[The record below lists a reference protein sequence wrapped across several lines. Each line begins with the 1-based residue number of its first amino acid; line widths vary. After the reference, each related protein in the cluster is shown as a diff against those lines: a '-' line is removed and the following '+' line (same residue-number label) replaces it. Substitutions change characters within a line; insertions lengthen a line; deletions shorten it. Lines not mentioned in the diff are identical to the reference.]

1 MNTLAKKIP
10 QTWETTTLG
19 NVYQV
24 VGGGTPSTEVPD
36 YWDGNIPW
44 VTSAD
49 IESVRQIKIRKYVS
63 EKGIKE
69 STTNKVP
76 PKTLLV
82 VTRVGLGKIAI
93 SETSICFSQDLQGL
107 IQSPK
112 IICPEYTLYL
122 LSYKLQYLKFDG
134 RGTTISGITKKQ
146 LTDLDFELPPLS
158 EQHRIVAKIEALFSE
173 LDKGIESFKTAREQ
187 LKIYRQALLKHAF
200 SGKLTEQWRA
210 ENAGKLE
217 SAETLLQRIQTE
229 RQQRYQQQ
237 LKDWEDKSPSIPL
250 LQKGKPDSKHPK
262 IPPFEK
268 GGLGGISKPKAP
280 KTLPPLTAEEL
291 AELPELP
298 EGWVYSRLGALI
310 DEPTYGTA
318 KKCDYEV
325 DGIGVLRIPNV
336 VSGKINASDLKFAQF
351 DADERASYKLDV
363 GDILLIRSN
372 GSISIVG
379 KCALVSEQDIN
390 YLYAGYLIKL
400 RPNQVLIA
408 STYLVNQLAA
418 HSLTGW

>member
-146 LTDLDFELPPLS
+146 LTDLVVPEKAEIVQRRPLS
-158 EQHRIVAKIEALFSE
+158 C
-173 LDKGIESFKTAREQ
+173 
-187 LKIYRQALLKHAF
+187 
-200 SGKLTEQWRA
+200 
-210 ENAGKLE
+210 
-217 SAETLLQRIQTE
+217 E
-229 RQQRYQQQ
+229 R
-237 LKDWEDKSPSIPL
+237 
-250 LQKGKPDSKHPK
+250 
-262 IPPFEK
+262 
-268 GGLGGISKPKAP
+268 
-280 KTLPPLTAEEL
+280 
-291 AELPELP
+291 
-298 EGWVYSRLGALI
+298 
-310 DEPTYGTA
+310 
-318 KKCDYEV
+318 
-325 DGIGVLRIPNV
+325 
-336 VSGKINASDLKFAQF
+336 
-351 DADERASYKLDV
+351 
-363 GDILLIRSN
+363 
-372 GSISIVG
+372 
-379 KCALVSEQDIN
+379 
-390 YLYAGYLIKL
+390 
-400 RPNQVLIA
+400 
-408 STYLVNQLAA
+408 
-418 HSLTGW
+418 

>member
-268 GGLGGISKPKAP
+268 GG
-280 KTLPPLTAEEL
+280 
-291 AELPELP
+291 
-298 EGWVYSRLGALI
+298 
-310 DEPTYGTA
+310 
-318 KKCDYEV
+318 
-325 DGIGVLRIPNV
+325 
-336 VSGKINASDLKFAQF
+336 
-351 DADERASYKLDV
+351 
-363 GDILLIRSN
+363 
-372 GSISIVG
+372 
-379 KCALVSEQDIN
+379 
-390 YLYAGYLIKL
+390 
-400 RPNQVLIA
+400 
-408 STYLVNQLAA
+408 
-418 HSLTGW
+418 